1 MSVKFLAAA
10 LALFAII
17 TPASANVLDVTVT
30 GTVSGGTDVYSLFG
44 PPGADMTGAQF
55 TANYSV
61 DLANPSVVT
70 FDGGVKGNGGPAA
83 IVDFTI
89 NNHTIEFA
97 GQSGF
102 WITDSAQYVFQT
114 IDTPGVLAGVDTQP
128 GTSNGFFSDYA
139 ERFSL
144 DVPMPVSAVPLH
156 PLPLLGQ
163 MLLLGLGGFGLLAYR
178 RKNQVAA

>member
-1 MSVKFLAAA
+1 MILKFLAAA
-10 LALFAII
+10 LALFATIA
-17 TPASANVLDVTVT
+17 PASADVMNVTIT
-30 GTVSGGTDVYSLFG
+30 GTVSSGTDVYDLFG
-44 PPGADMTGAQF
+44 AAGADMTGAQF
-55 TANYSV
+55 TADYSV
-61 DLANPSVVT
+61 DLANPSVII
-70 FDGGVKGNGGPAA
+70 FDGGVKGGGGPAA

-128 GTSNGFFSDYA
+128 GTSAGFFSDYA